1 MLLHK
6 IKLSSVEKP
15 RGNNNFTIFELE
27 THGNFSSHPPH
38 TPIDVPD
45 YLLEKLENLH
55 SNPALWYMGQFV
67 KYMMRPRQQLQ
78 EKFERFQAKAAGPLV
93 G

>member
-1 MLLHK
+1 MT
-6 IKLSSVEKP
+6 IVELP
-15 RGNNNFTIFELE
+15 V
-27 THGNFSSHPPH
+27 HGDFSTHPPY

-55 SNPALWYMGQFV
+55 TNPALWYMGQFI
-67 KYMMRPRQQLQ
+67 KYMMRPKQQLKEKI
-78 EKFERFQAKAAGPLV
+78 EKFQAGVGGPLI

>member
-1 MLLHK
+1 M
-6 IKLSSVEKP
+6 
-15 RGNNNFTIFELE
+15 FELK
-27 THGNFSSHPPH
+27 THGNFSRHPPY

-67 KYMMRPRQQLQ
+67 KYMMRPGQQLQ
-78 EKFERFQAKAAGPLV
+78 EKIERFQAKAAGPLI